1 MGPARLDRFMRRLAA
16 ERRVVLLGGLAVIAH
31 GYSRSTHDAD
41 VWLEPMSS
49 PAEWAGFV
57 DGIAAWEPGL
67 RLVRL
72 PYWQA
77 VADVAELAAVADEIG
92 MVRLL
97 GLECPL
103 DLFRRPNEL
112 EENAFE
118 QVWAGSSR
126 SEDGTFLPHP
136 VDVLLS
142 KDDSGRGKDFGD
154 QRFLEEKIRAEWSAK
169 LIGATTAEAEAL
181 LARYADHAVCAA
193 ALQNP
198 DPAVQALARGLLE
211 EMAAQGDWFSR
222 DVLAGLKG

>member
-1 MGPARLDRFMRRLAA
+1 MGPARLDGLMRRLAA
-16 ERRVVLLGGLAVIAH
+16 EKRVVLLGGLAVIAH

-49 PAEWAGFV
+49 PAEWAEFV
-57 DGIAAWEPGL
+57 QGVAGWEPGL
-67 RLVRL
+67 RLVR
-72 PYWQA
+72 PPHWQG
-77 VADVAELAAVADEIG
+77 VVDVAELAAVADDIG

-112 EENAFE
+112 EEEAFE
-118 QVWAGSSR
+118 QVWAGATR

-142 KDDSGRGKDFGD
+142 KEDTGRGKDFGD
-154 QRFLEEKIRAEWSAK
+154 QRFLEEKIRAEWIGK
-169 LIGATTAEAEAL
+169 LVNATTAEAEAL
-181 LARYADHAVCAA
+181 LTRYADHAVCAA

-198 DPAVQALARGLLE
+198 DVAVQALARGLLE
-211 EMAAQGDWFSR
+211 EMAAHGDWFSR
-222 DVLAGLKG
+222 DVLAGVKS